1 MKKLIASLGVL
12 LLTWS
17 IGSQAAD
24 IPPMQVDLA
33 KMTMV
38 VEVEDGISGEDV
50 DESIKSLAATEG
62 IFYVFYAPLY
72 KQIEAVTGTPYRHL
86 SLHMICDAATAAKM
100 VDFNPLLA
108 TMMPCRI
115 AVVQDKEG
123 KLWLYTTNPDMFTM
137 DPNMPEDLRPV
148 ALDVANKIKAIMNG
162 AAAGDF

>member
-1 MKKLIASLGVL
+1 MRKLIASVGVL

-17 IGSQAAD
+17 IGGFAAD
-24 IPPMQVDLA
+24 AAPMKFDLA

-38 VEVEDGISGEDV
+38 VEVEEGLSGEDV
-50 DESIKSLAATEG
+50 DESIKSLAATNG

-72 KQIEAVTGTPYRHL
+72 KQIEAVTGTPFRHL
-86 SLHMICDAATAAKM
+86 SLHMICDAVTAAKM

-115 AVVQDKEG
+115 AVVQDKDG
-123 KLWLYTTNPDMFTM
+123 KLWLYTTNPDIFTM